1 MSRHLT
7 LSTLLVIALVPG
19 ALQAQHMQGAQ
30 SSEVHFSSLARDHW
44 QLNENEIERLE
55 LLVNIERA
63 FTDVDNLTP
72 FEILGKYAESE
83 LERRRYADRYTEAM
97 ADHQRRSFRWAVM
110 VATSAKEREAQ
121 AQAELQ
127 NDPVLRGYL
136 SSLRHGAA
144 STDPGPA
151 RWHLHVPVECA
162 DCQSIVNA
170 AVEQLDSGGIEGLDV
185 IFIGMEDVDESAVR
199 NWIDSAGLSIEDIQ
213 SDRITVNLD
222 EDEWL
227 QERLGQDEPMIVHGT
242 TGALI
247 EN

>member
-7 LSTLLVIALVPG
+7 LSTLLAIALVPTT
-19 ALQAQHMQGAQ
+19 LPAQQMQGAQ

-44 QLNENEIERLE
+44 KLEESEVERLDV
-55 LLVNIERA
+55 LVNIERA
-63 FTDVDNLTP
+63 FSDVDSLTP
-72 FEILGKYAESE
+72 FEILGKYAETE

-97 ADHQRRSFRWAVM
+97 ADHQRRSLRWAVM

-121 AQAELQ
+121 TQAELQ

-136 SSLRHGAA
+136 SSIQRGSALAG
-144 STDPGPA
+144 PGPA
-151 RWHLHVPVECA
+151 RWHLHVPVDCA
-162 DCQSIVNA
+162 ECQSMISA
-170 AVEQLDSGGIEGLDV
+170 AVEQLDSGSIEGLDV
-185 IFIGMEDVDESAVR
+185 IFIGMADVDEEAVLS
-199 NWIDSAGLSIEDIQ
+199 WIDSAGLSVNDVQ